1 MAPASAG
8 VFFVLSG
15 WEGGIRAFSWKRE
28 RAFSVEKAVQKDLTG
43 EVS

>member
-15 WEGGIRAFSWKRE
+15 WEGGIRAFFWEKKAEQKRLIGDVDWV
-28 RAFSVEKAVQKDLTG
+28 R
-43 EVS
+43 